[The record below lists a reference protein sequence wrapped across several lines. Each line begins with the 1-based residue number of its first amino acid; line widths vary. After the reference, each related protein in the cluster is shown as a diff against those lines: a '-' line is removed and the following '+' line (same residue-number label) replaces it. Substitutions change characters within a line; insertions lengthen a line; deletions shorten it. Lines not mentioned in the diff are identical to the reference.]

1 MNILLADKRKSVN
14 RQSEENEETIL
25 SHFDAGN
32 YIAKISDVRG
42 FCLWSSL
49 DSESLS
55 HSLCLCLQMGL
66 GKQLVGQSSYGASFL
81 GDGSL
86 RGSTNGAQ
94 SSIVGGGA
102 GSVGWQAP
110 EVMAMRTVPADA
122 SVRSEASSGIE
133 SSLLNESAPDVSPL
147 DVAVNSRTSRSVDIF
162 SLGCIFYS
170 TLLPG
175 CHPFGEWYEREAN
188 IMHYRPTI
196 DALDRISPDALD
208 LVSSML
214 QRRQHD
220 RPSATQVCSHPF
232 FWSLERRLSFLCDFS
247 DRIESESVHPEGVK
261 CSGLSPLALA
271 VERNASKVVG
281 LAWDSQL
288 DEELVG
294 NVQRFRTYDP
304 SSVRDLLRLIR
315 NKHHHFDELPEDL
328 KKTMASSTDG
338 LARYFESRFPRLLIH
353 CFNVCRA
360 FLSLDDLLS
369 QKYNILPV
377 RQLKES
383 TVKRPETSAYAM
395 AESNLTPLDPGVP
408 VAECSQKLVTPTGSA
423 SVDAQGCLSE
433 SQPAN
438 AILAPIS
445 VISTGDDIGNE
456 PCEVQVV
463 LPTTAG
469 SSPERIAQ
477 HGQDTP
483 YVASDDL
490 VIWEGSTAARTF
502 HCRGWSRSD
511 DEWERRMDARLLIH
525 RNKRDDSLL
534 LRCAEDPKFRTR
546 LCNYWDESLGTSCPM
561 RKRGKCIFAH
571 GPVELRVKEA
581 KRHRWGK
588 LVDKNGDNNNP
599 CHSGGEDTYGVARSI
614 ETERKHEGK
623 WGPNKPC
630 VQHPKG
636 KKPGK
641 KGRPT

>member
-1 MNILLADKRKSVN
+1 M
-14 RQSEENEETIL
+14 
-25 SHFDAGN
+25 
-32 YIAKISDVRG
+32 Y
-42 FCLWSSL
+42 
-49 DSESLS
+49 
-55 HSLCLCLQMGL
+55 LCLQMGL

-86 RGSTNGAQ
+86 RGSVNGAQ

-110 EVMAMRTVPADA
+110 EVMAMRTVPTDT
-122 SVRSEASSGIE
+122 SVRSEASSGLE
-133 SSLLNESAPDVSPL
+133 SSFLNESAPDVSPM
-147 DVAVNSRTSRSVDIF
+147 DVTVNSRTSRSVDIF

-196 DALDRISPDALD
+196 EALDRISPDALD

-214 QRRQHD
+214 QRRQQD
-220 RPSATQVCSHPF
+220 RPSAAQVCNHPF
-232 FWSLERRLSFLCDFS
+232 FWSLERRLSFLCDCS

-261 CSGLSPLALA
+261 YSGLSPLALA
-271 VERNASKVVG
+271 VERNAAKVVG

-288 DEELVG
+288 DEQLVG

-315 NKHHHFDELPEDL
+315 NKHHHFDELPEDI
-328 KKTMASSTDG
+328 KAAMASSTDG

-353 CFNVCRA
+353 CFNVCCA
-360 FLSLDDLLS
+360 LLSPDDLLA
-369 QKYNILPV
+369 QKYGICPTRQLP
-377 RQLKES
+377 LKES
-383 TVKRPETSAYAM
+383 SVKSTDASACTM
-395 AESNLTPLDPGVP
+395 AESYQTAHSPGFP
-408 VAECSQKLVTPTGSA
+408 VVECSHALVVVPDTA
-423 SVDAQGCLSE
+423 STDVDVDAHGCLCE
-433 SQPAN
+433 SQP
-438 AILAPIS
+438 ITSIVAPVS
-445 VISTGDDIGNE
+445 VNSSEVDIGNDT
-456 PCEVQVV
+456 CEVQAMHM
-463 LPTTAG
+463 TTAD
-469 SSPERIAQ
+469 SSPEGREACD
-477 HGQDTP
+477 QDAP
-483 YVASDDL
+483 YVVSDDL
-490 VIWEGSTAARTF
+490 VLWEGSTAARTF

-546 LCNYWDESLGTSCPM
+546 LCNYWDETLGTSCPM

-599 CHSGGEDTYGVARSI
+599 CHSGGEDTYGVATSI

-641 KGRPT
+641 KGRPA